1 MNKFEE
7 KVARFFASQ
16 AVNIILLIIVAV
28 YALSGLINI
37 QETGK
42 TPLEI
47 LASGFIAMVLA
58 WSISTLLGQKGI
70 LSGQRS
76 EIYNKT
82 MAEYGNKVS
91 SIDGHTDEF
100 EKFCEEQ
107 KAYEKEKIQRSII
120 ASAGLKWDKVFVDGQ
135 FVITTDL
142 TKDEKKAIKK
152 AILARVYN
160 MEAGYILGGM
170 EQELKST
177 KDESLASF
185 QIKESARTGFL
196 KVINSVI
203 FGIYSIQIMQDFNW
217 AAVIWK
223 MLEVSVWMGFGY
235 MAFFTNYEFVI
246 DKYRKQII
254 SKINLIVKFND
265 ILKKYPNKYTEVKK
279 DGDKLQTNNQ

>member
-7 KVARFFASQ
+7 KVAKFFASQ
-16 AVNIILLIIVAV
+16 AINIILLIIVAV

-76 EIYNKT
+76 DIYNKT
-82 MAEYGNKVS
+82 MVEYGNKVS

-120 ASAGLKWDKVFVDGQ
+120 AASGLKWDKVFIEGQ
-135 FVITTDL
+135 FVVNDNF
-142 TKDEKKAIKK
+142 TKEQAKAVHKAIKAK
-152 AILARVYN
+152 VYN

-177 KDESLASF
+177 KDETLSSF
-185 QIKESARTGFL
+185 QIKESTRTGFL

-254 SKINLIVKFND
+254 SKINLIIKFND
-265 ILKKYPNKYTEVKK
+265 IIKKNPNKYIEEIKTNER
-279 DGDKLQTNNQ
+279 KLTTSA